1 MSTLFQRYIGIDYS
15 GAATSQT
22 GLSGLRVFVAVG
34 SDAPQE
40 IRNPSRPSGHWSREA
55 LAHWVRDRLR
65 EPVAT
70 VVGVDHGF
78 AFPQAYFDLHGVP
91 TNWHVFLDDF
101 CQHWPTDAPGV
112 SVRDVRAGRVGAAAA
127 RGGDSRWRRTIE
139 QRCAAKSVF
148 HFDVPGSVA
157 SSTHAGLPWLR
168 WLLQQVP
175 ELHCWPFDGWAIPV
189 GRSVICEAYP
199 ALVSHR
205 YPNTFAKQDQHDA
218 YALCRWL
225 AEADQ
230 EGALHTVF
238 APVLSSD
245 EAERVAMEGWILGYP
260 QPS

>member
-1 MSTLFQRYIGIDYS
+1 MSTKFQRYIGIDYS

-22 GLSGLRVFVAVG
+22 GLSGLRVFMAVG

-40 IRNPSRPSGHWSREA
+40 MRNPSRPSGHWSREA
-55 LAHWVRDRLR
+55 LVHWLRDRLR

-78 AFPQAYFDLHGVP
+78 AFPQAYFERHGLAAD
-91 TNWHVFLDDF
+91 WRGFLDDF
-101 CQHWPTDAPGV
+101 CQHWPTDTPDV
-112 SVRDVRAGRVGAAAA
+112 TVRDVRDGRVGSGAA
-127 RGGDSRWRRTIE
+127 RSGDSRWRRVVE
-139 QRCAAKSVF
+139 QQCAAKSVF

-168 WLLQQVP
+168 WLLQEVP
-175 ELHCWPFDGWAIPV
+175 SLHCWPFDGWTTPV
-189 GRSVICEAYP
+189 GGSVICEAYP

-205 YPNTFAKQDQHDA
+205 YPNTFLKQDQHDA

-230 EGALHTVF
+230 DGSLSTDF
-238 APVLSSD
+238 APVVSCD
-245 EAERVAMEGWILGYP
+245 EMALPPLEGWILGYP
-260 QPS
+260 QP